1 MITTTGNKV
10 RVTTRVFI
18 HRDLW
23 QRLMGHAISRGKIDE
38 QMIRIF
44 LDLDNQKKKKR
55 LKSGKHRADVNCQ
68 KEK

>member
-44 LDLDNQKKKKR
+44 LDLDNQKKKK
-55 LKSGKHRADVNCQ
+55 D
-68 KEK
+68 